1 MNLLKSKLTIQEYPE
16 IEITAEDLKKIIYF
30 ILMKFQTD
38 SLHMQGT
45 SSKRD
50 LLGGYIERWFNKSA
64 ENIVFDGLLEDKP
77 YTVIPDYFLYNN
89 DSEKNAPDILGL
101 KMKDTVVPF
110 VKYDNGRWESI
121 PNMPRI
127 EVKVVR
133 KDQSLVGV
141 REPQMIDDYY
151 VFIESDLAEDY
162 LASIFAEDVFDKR
175 HFQSLETS
183 REFILND
190 EDAKIIPHKE
200 YKRPDFIGSY
210 KLLGIYKKDDF
221 QKGTTFCGKKV
232 SPYYFSDVE
241 NIVCKGNTEEKI
253 STINGIYTYNYD
265 DNIYLPIHIEGGKNL
280 RLIKKHKTTFYL
292 ESEKSLKINGK
303 ELDAGT
309 IKVSLKM
316 FERSS
321 NWEENVCTKDILPL
335 TVKDS
340 TQELI
345 QLFDRISR
353 A

>member
-1 MNLLKSKLTIQEYPE
+1 MNLLKSKLSIQEYPE
-16 IEITAEDLKKIIYF
+16 IEITADDLKKIIYF

-64 ENIVFDGLLEDKP
+64 ENIVFDGLLKDKP

-101 KMKDTVVPF
+101 KVKNTVVPF

-151 VFIESDLAEDY
+151 VFIESDLTEDY

-183 REFILND
+183 SEFILND
-190 EDAKIIPHKE
+190 EDEKIIPHKE
-200 YKRPDFIGSY
+200 YKRPEFIGSY
-210 KLLGIYKKDDF
+210 KLLGIYKKGDF
-221 QKGTTFCGKKV
+221 QRGTTFCGKKV
-232 SPYYFSDVE
+232 SPYYFSNAE
-241 NIVCKGNTEEKI
+241 NTTKSGNIEEEI
-253 STINGIYTYNYD
+253 SPLNGIYTYDYE
-265 DNIYLPIHIEGGKNL
+265 DNIYLPIHIQGGKNL
-280 RLIKKHKTTFYL
+280 KLIKKHKTTFYIHSDKEL
-292 ESEKSLKINGK
+292 TINGK
-303 ELDAGT
+303 QLLPGVT
-309 IKVSLKM
+309 KVSLKM

-321 NWEENVCTKDILPL
+321 NWEENICTKDILPL

-340 TQELI
+340 TQELLK
-345 QLFDRISR
+345 QFDHISR
-353 A
+353 S